1 MIYYMVTGLDVSGEL
16 INDGQQISRY
26 DAVRLYA
33 SADQG
38 WFTREDDSL
47 GGIAVGRFA
56 DLAVLD
62 ANIFDRDAVPD
73 ESIRNMKS
81 VLTVVNGEV
90 VFSSGAID

>member
-26 DAVRLYA
+26 DAVRLYS
-33 SADQG
+33 SAEQG
-38 WFTREDDSL
+38 WFTGEDDSL

-62 ANIFDRDAVPD
+62 ANIFDPTAVPD
-73 ESIRNMKS
+73 ESIRNLKS
-81 VLTVVNGEV
+81 ALTIVNGEI
-90 VFSSGAID
+90 VFDNGTIR